1 MEKKLI
7 LLILI
12 VLVFQSNCAHS
23 GFSGQ
28 VASIIDNQTLSAS
41 ELKELIDSENDEYI
55 LIDVR
60 SKSEYDSGHIPTA
73 VNIPHTKIQENIK
86 KIPSDKLVIVYC
98 KVGARAGAARD
109 KLLGLGYKDVINFG
123 GTYSWN
129 YELVK

>member
-1 MEKKLI
+1 MEKKS
-7 LLILI
+7 I
-12 VLVFQSNCAHS
+12 VLFFIALVAQINCAHS

-28 VASIIDNQTLSAS
+28 IANIIENQTLSAS
-41 ELKELIDSENDEYI
+41 ELKELIDSENEEYI

-73 VNIPHTKIQENIK
+73 INIPHKKIQENIK
-86 KIPSDKLVIVYC
+86 KIPPNKLVIVYC
-98 KVGARAGAARD
+98 KVGARAGTAKD
-109 KLLGLGYKDVINFG
+109 KLIELGYKHVINFG